1 MKKRLVSM
9 LLALVMVLGMLPVTA
24 LAAGSE
30 EEALGEVNIY
40 NGEQK
45 LSYLSING
53 RIRELIYTYFNHV
66 DANGRTKEIPAYCV
80 NPNTTGVPQTVAPGE
95 SIKYIAKE
103 KGNDPKIMGI
113 IANGYPTRGLSE
125 LKLENKY
132 HAYYATKMALWCYL
146 LPNWNINNLKV
157 NPNLT
162 GKELQRAQAIL
173 AAAKDIYVRGTAW
186 SKVLSPRVT
195 AAPDRDTAYAV
206 TVDGQQYKQQVF
218 TVHSDTW
225 VCDYAIRVAFSDPA
239 SVPAGTRIVDMNN
252 KDITTITTS
261 GTGDGYDGK
270 FKVLY
275 PAAAVAG
282 KTGSVQ
288 LSFST
293 NVYQYAVFYAVCAEQ
308 NKYGQLQNYM
318 CDTDPTT
325 TMKLSTYSN
334 YSDGEKPEVPDT
346 GLKIIKLEK
355 GTDTPLGGAV
365 FEVVGPDGA
374 TVGTFATG
382 SDGTV
387 TIPLTLAGNYTVYE
401 RVAPLDYLLSDNP
414 AQNIKVEYGKV
425 AELTCWNEPYGT
437 LRIEKLSNTGA
448 HLPGAMVQIKHIESG
463 VTYTAETNF
472 AGYAI
477 FDNIKPG
484 AYEIKEIT
492 APSGWLKDDATYTAS
507 VATGETTT
515 FSLVNKEL
523 PGLRIIKYDR
533 KNMVAMANVTF
544 EIFRDSVSLGKFKTD
559 EFGEILLTDA
569 APGTYRAVEV
579 DTGSDGHI
587 LDTTPQEVELSAGDG
602 IKELLFFNDVK
613 PGLRLVKVDSTDPSK
628 VIPNAVFE
636 IKSVAGDYGPKEFIT
651 DQNGEIDLSKLPT
664 GAYVVT
670 EKSCEGYIIDQ
681 AQRIIQLDANED
693 AQFVFTNTIKPSLQI
708 IKTSSDGS
716 RLKNVHF
723 RIAKIED
730 GTHYLDRTT
739 NEQGEILIADLEP
752 GVYSVKE
759 TATDSSHILDL
770 REYHMEL
777 FAGRISTLTIE
788 NQKRPNLT
796 VYKHDAD
803 TGEPIADTVFEVH
816 AADGHS
822 VDQIKTDSEGKAE
835 LKNLLPGVYEISEKS
850 VPSPYLLDAPSQL
863 ATLYPNR
870 DHTVYF
876 ENHQKPALT
885 VKKVDSVTGDPLQG
899 AKFHVTY
906 ASNNTGSG
914 EINDLG
920 IYYTDENGQFQLT
933 GLRDG
938 WYKVTEQEPPTGY
951 AIKEATQEVYIQ
963 SGTSKVLTFENI
975 PLSALV
981 VWKYDSVTG
990 EAVSNAVFQVKY
1002 LGGTSGTGG
1011 TVIGTYKTST
1021 NGSFTVTGLKEGTYI
1036 VEELAS
1042 DSGHVIDT
1050 APQTAYISGKQQD
1063 VVQLYFGNSPKG
1075 SLLVKKIDSATHAPL
1090 SDVEFFVTTADGT
1103 VVGDANGKFVT
1114 DSAGSFTVSGINPGT
1129 TLVVKETRAKSGY
1142 VLDDTPQTATIKAGQ
1157 TVTLEFRNAPKGS
1170 LIIVKKDAV
1179 TGKALKGVTFTI
1191 TTSSG
1196 QFVAD
1201 AEGQISSNGL
1211 YYTDENGKII
1221 LSGLAPDTY
1230 VVTETATIPG
1240 YVLDSTPQ
1248 TVVVNTNDTQT
1259 LTFTN
1264 KPIGGLILIKSDEDS
1279 GKRISGVQ
1287 FEVRKMNDEIIGS
1300 YTTDNN
1306 GVIQLPELESGWY
1319 TVTEL
1324 KAASG
1329 YLLDT
1334 TPHRIEVKDGQT
1346 ATLEIINHKSSRILL
1361 HKVDK
1366 ATGKGIYGAVFL
1378 LYDSNRNPIGEY
1390 VTDQDG
1396 YIYADEGLADGRY
1409 YLREIKAAQG
1419 YVLDPELKTIY
1430 IRYGST
1436 TEIEWSNTAE
1446 CGQIQIIKKSA
1457 NDNPINGLPVGTLLE
1472 GAVFEIYDKAGN
1484 VVDTIKSDR
1493 NGRAVSKT
1501 LPLSRYT
1508 VREIKA
1514 PANYSINPTVM
1525 TAYLEFNGQIVTF
1538 EVQNTSVS
1546 TGVSIKKTGPVQAVP
1561 GQPIRYVF
1569 SQIKNSS
1576 NVALD
1581 SFYWRDQLP
1590 AQVTLSKIVTG
1601 SYNQPLSY
1609 KVVYKTNLSGDYRT
1623 LADNLST
1630 GKTYVLDARPAV
1642 LGLAANERVTEVMF
1656 VFGNVKAGFAQVE
1669 TPYIYAAARSGLAN
1683 NSSIVNVADVG
1694 GLYNGQWIQAVS
1706 RWLTTVYTKTT
1717 VKLPKTGY

>member
-1 MKKRLVSM
+1 MKKRLISM
-9 LLALVMVLGMLPVTA
+9 LLLVVMVLGMLPATA
-24 LAAGSE
+24 LAASSE

-103 KGNDPKIMGI
+103 KGNDPKVMGI

-162 GKELQRAQAIL
+162 GAELQRAQAIL

-186 SKVLSPRVT
+186 NKIYSPRVT

-225 VCDYAIRVAFSDPA
+225 VCNYAIRVAFSDPA
-239 SVPAGTRIVDMNN
+239 SVPAGARIVDMNN

-261 GTGDGYDGK
+261 GTGDGYGGK

-282 KTGSVQ
+282 KTGSAQ
-288 LSFST
+288 LSFT
-293 NVYQYAVFYAVCAEQ
+293 TDVYKYAVFYAVCAEQ

-318 CDTDPTT
+318 CDTDPTV
-325 TMKLSTYSN
+325 TMRLSTYSN
-334 YSDGEKPEVPDT
+334 YSDGGEVEPPDT
-346 GLKIIKLEK
+346 GLKLIKLEK
-355 GTDTPLGGAV
+355 GTDTPLSGAI

-387 TIPLTLAGNYTVYE
+387 TIPLTLAGSYTVYE
-401 RVAPLDYLLSDNP
+401 RVAPLNHLISDTP

-437 LRIEKLSNTGA
+437 LRIEKLSDTGA

-484 AYEIKEIT
+484 AYEIREIT

-544 EIFRDSVSLGKFKTD
+544 EVFRDSVSLGKFKTD
-559 EFGEILLTDA
+559 EFGEILITDA

-628 VIPNAVFE
+628 AIPNAVFE
-636 IKSVAGDYGPKEFIT
+636 IKSVAGDYGPKEFTT

-664 GAYVVT
+664 GAYVVM
-670 EKSCEGYIIDQ
+670 EKACEGYIIDQ

-716 RLKNVHF
+716 RLKNVTF

-777 FAGRISTLTIE
+777 FAGRTSTLTIE

-803 TGEPIADTVFEVH
+803 TGEPIANTVFEVR

-876 ENHQKPALT
+876 ENHQKPTLT
-885 VKKVDSVTGDPLQG
+885 VKKVDSVTGDSLQG

-906 ASNNTGSG
+906 ASNNTSSG

-920 IYYTDENGQFQLT
+920 TYYTGENGQFQIT

-938 WYKVTEQEPPTGY
+938 WYKVTELEPPTGY
-951 AIKEATQEVYIQ
+951 AIKEATQEVYIK
-963 SGTSKVLTFENI
+963 SGTGKELTFENI

-1002 LGGTSGTGG
+1002 LSGTSGTGG
-1011 TVIGTYKTST
+1011 TVIGTYKTSA

-1075 SLLVKKIDSATHAPL
+1075 GLLVKKIDSVTREPL
-1090 SDVEFFVTTADGT
+1090 SDVEFMVTTADGT

-1114 DSAGSFTVSGINPGT
+1114 DSAGSFTVNGITPGT
-1129 TLVVKETRAKSGY
+1129 TLVVKETRAKAGY

-1157 TVTLEFRNAPKGS
+1157 TVTLEFRNQPQGS
-1170 LIIVKKDAV
+1170 LIINKLSSADKK
-1179 TGKALKGVTFTI
+1179 TPLEGVLFQI
-1191 TTSSG
+1191 TYSDGSFVDNGVLSSK
-1196 QFVAD
+1196 
-1201 AEGQISSNGL
+1201 GL
-1211 YYTDENGKII
+1211 YRTDKNGQII
-1221 LSGLAPDTY
+1221 LSGITGT
-1230 VVTETATIPG
+1230 VIVTEVETIKG
-1240 YVLDSTPQ
+1240 YRIDDASRSQ
-1248 TVVVNTNDTQT
+1248 TIEVRANDTQQ
-1259 LTFTN
+1259 LWFYN
-1264 KPIGGLILIKSDEDS
+1264 API
-1279 GKRISGVQ
+1279 
-1287 FEVRKMNDEIIGS
+1287 
-1300 YTTDNN
+1300 
-1306 GVIQLPELESGWY
+1306 
-1319 TVTEL
+1319 
-1324 KAASG
+1324 
-1329 YLLDT
+1329 
-1334 TPHRIEVKDGQT
+1334 
-1346 ATLEIINHKSSRILL
+1346 SRILL

-1378 LYDSNRNPIGEY
+1378 LYDSNHNPIGEY

-1396 YIYADEGLADGRY
+1396 YIYADEGLTDGRY

-1430 IRYGST
+1430 VRAGST
-1436 TEIEWSNTAE
+1436 TEIEWSNSAE

-1457 NDNPINGLPVGTLLE
+1457 DDNATNGLPAGTLLE

-1508 VREIKA
+1508 VCEIKA

-1538 EVQNTSVS
+1538 EVQNSSIS

-1561 GQPIRYVF
+1561 SQPIRYVF
-1569 SQIKNSS
+1569 SEIKNSS
-1576 NVALD
+1576 TTTLN

-1609 KVVYKTNLSGDYRT
+1609 KVVYKTNLAHDYRT

-1630 GKTYVLDARPAV
+1630 SKVYVLDARPAV

-1683 NSSIVNVADVG
+1683 NSGIVNVADVG